1 MEKMPVISCPVSCS
15 ACAICVLIQP
25 DPVIAH
31 LYFCIVFSF
40 VSDDKEALFQ
50 TLPDADTVSGVPKRF
65 QGR

>member
-1 MEKMPVISCPVSCS
+1 M
-15 ACAICVLIQP
+15 
-25 DPVIAH
+25 IAH